1 VQQLLVLSQSLMIY
15 WMGKNG
21 KSTLLI
27 SKLPSCRGHQLSEP
41 YICFLHQRRI
51 LANSAPPEA
60 HTSKLWQLNIPVYGL
75 CDAPRAGWPLK
86 LQCKIPV
93 HSSTFSSTYFSF
105 QVPQMTDYQ
114 YINQNLS
121 SFKKKIPV
129 FSSTRI

>member
-1 VQQLLVLSQSLMIY
+1 LNGQEWKIHSLDIKAAFLQGSSIERAVHLL
-15 WMGKNG
+15 
-21 KSTLLI
+21 
-27 SKLPSCRGHQLSEP
+27 P
-41 YICFLHQRRI
+41 
-51 LANSAPPEA
+51 PPEA